1 MWDASVTN
9 FGRRRSA
16 HPKNQKKEQ
25 KKDKEVLYPISEE
38 RLIVEGWREDDSE
51 RKCGRILGWMGVPLW
66 RDKEYIIWAENQ
78 RTGGVETEV
87 EDGIVS

>member
-1 MWDASVTN
+1 MKKCALCYQGHDVCEMWDASVTN

-38 RLIVEGWREDDSE
+38 RLIVEG
-51 RKCGRILGWMGVPLW
+51 
-66 RDKEYIIWAENQ
+66 
-78 RTGGVETEV
+78 
-87 EDGIVS
+87 